1 VLDDRLV
8 AFVLNSL
15 PRPPARVLE
24 VGAGTGELAEHLRRR
39 GYDVTAIDP
48 ASRTPQVRAVPLHE
62 LDALPES
69 FDGALAV
76 VSLHHVEPLD
86 ESCRN
91 LASVVRR
98 GGHLAID
105 EFDVASLDVTAAR
118 WWLAQGPAVDVDDVD
133 PAAVVADRQAHLHPL
148 STILTALEPWFEL
161 SAIERGPYLYRWRL
175 RADLRPVE
183 EREIEGG
190 RLPATG
196 ARVVGRRR

>member
-1 VLDDRLV
+1 MVDDSLV
-8 AFVLNSL
+8 AFVLDSL

-24 VGAGTGELAEHLRRR
+24 VGAGTGELAEHLRGR

-48 ASRTPQVRAVPLHE
+48 ASRTPQVQAVPLHE

-76 VSLHHVEPLD
+76 VSLHHVEPLN
-86 ESCRN
+86 ESCRH
-91 LASVVRR
+91 LASVVRP
-98 GGHLAID
+98 GGHLVID

-133 PAAVVADRQAHLHPL
+133 PTAVVADRQAHLHPL
-148 STILTALEPWFEL
+148 STILTALKPWFEF

-183 EREIEGG
+183 EREIERG

-196 ARVVGRRR
+196 ARVVGRRC

>member
-1 VLDDRLV
+1 VVDDSLLT
-8 AFVLNSL
+8 FVLTSL

-39 GYDVTAIDP
+39 RYDVTAIDP
-48 ASRTPQVRAVPLHE
+48 ASRTPHVQAVPLHE

-69 FDGALAV
+69 FDAALAV
-76 VSLHHVEPLD
+76 VSLHHVEPLG
-86 ESCRN
+86 ESCRH
-91 LASVVRR
+91 LASLVRR

-118 WWLAQGPAVDVDDVD
+118 WWLAQGPAINVDGVD
-133 PAAVVADRQAHLHPL
+133 PMTVVADRQAHLHPL
-148 STILTALEPWFEL
+148 STILAALEPWFEF

-175 RADLRPVE
+175 RPELRPVE
-183 EREIEGG
+183 EREIERG
-190 RLPATG
+190 RVSATG